1 MLDEALEQQSEGPT
15 PPKVNKV
22 NKLQLRIYINIK
34 YHIGNWIA
42 LEESNSFKRNR
53 RNFGFG
59 CEILE
64 H

>member
-22 NKLQLRIYINIK
+22 NNCSYVYSLKCL
-34 YHIGNWIA
+34 IGNWIA